1 MEEEETSGTKN
12 AGRHGASVYDALFR
26 PRSIVVVG
34 GSESLSK
41 PGGKVLANIV
51 EHHYRGILEVVN
63 PGSSTVMGI
72 PAFPSVAE
80 LPGVPELGI
89 IAIPAKLVAGALDQL
104 GRKGTK
110 AVIIL
115 SAGFGEKGEEGRR
128 QERHLLAIAEGL
140 GMTII
145 GPNCSGFMTP
155 HSRGKFA
162 GIIPELKPR
171 SIDFISGSGAT
182 VDLVMEQAVLRGL
195 SFCNVVNVGNSIQI
209 GVEDLVALYD
219 ENYGAEGSPI
229 LMLYLESLKKPG
241 LLLKHARSL
250 TQKGCAIVGI
260 KSGVSVSGARAAASH
275 TGAMATDDT
284 AVQALFDKAGIIRV
298 RSKMEMIDV
307 VCALLGTG
315 GRLGGNRACV
325 ITDAGGPG
333 VMLTDELERQGLVL
347 PVLGEKTRERLHGI
361 LPAESS
367 VTNPIDCLPSRTASQ
382 MREIFQVLAEEESGS
397 IDVIA
402 IQVGNPGMYP
412 NSEIYREVARAMK
425 SSPIPVIPALSSVT
439 TCTEPIREFT
449 DGSSFY
455 FPDEVNLG
463 GALGKVLHRPAVFA
477 VSGELAN
484 YDPEGIERALKGR
497 AGALPAQ
504 VVKEVLEKAGFIFPP
519 QFEAASFEEMKKACE
534 RIGYPLAMKV
544 LGPLHKSDVGGVRL
558 MITDA
563 ATAGLAWQELMSI
576 KGAQGVMVQ
585 PMVEGTEVIL
595 GASRADGLGHLV
607 MFGLGGIYTEVLK
620 DVTFALAPLAREECS
635 KMVTGIRSYP
645 ILEGVRGQKGVSVE
659 RLADHV
665 ERLGRLVFDF
675 PVIGEIDLNPL
686 KGSGSELYV
695 IDARIILHGASN
707 P

>member
-1 MEEEETSGTKN
+1 MKDDRSK
-12 AGRHGASVYDALFR
+12 RVYDALFK
-26 PRSIVVVG
+26 PQSIVIVG

-51 EHHYRGILEVVN
+51 DHDYHGTLWVVN
-63 PGSSTVMGI
+63 PGGQVKGLPTFSSV
-72 PAFPSVAE
+72 SD
-80 LPGVPELGI
+80 LPDVPELGI
-89 IAIPAKLVAGALDQL
+89 IAIPAAFVAEALEGL
-104 GRKGTK
+104 GRRGTK
-110 AVIIL
+110 AVVIL
-115 SAGFGEKGEEGRR
+115 SAGFGEKDEKGRQEEGR
-128 QERHLLAIAEGL
+128 LLAIADSF

-155 HSRGKFA
+155 QYSGKFA

-209 GVEDLVALYD
+209 GVEDLIALYD

-250 TQKGCAIVGI
+250 TKKGCAIVGI

-298 RSKMEMIDV
+298 KSKMEMIDV
-307 VCALLGTG
+307 ACALLGTG
-315 GRLGGNRACV
+315 GRLKGNRACV

-347 PVLGEKTRERLHGI
+347 PVLGEKTRERLSGI
-361 LPAESS
+361 LPPESS
-367 VTNPIDCLPSRTASQ
+367 VANPIDCLPSRTASQ
-382 MREIFQVLAEEESGS
+382 MREIFHVLGEEESGS

-402 IQVGNPGMYP
+402 IQVGNPGMFP
-412 NSEIYREVARAMK
+412 NRQIYHEVARAMK
-425 SSPIPVIPALSSVT
+425 NCPIPVIPALSSVT
-439 TCTEPIREFT
+439 TCTEPIGEFVS
-449 DGSSFY
+449 DGHFY

-463 GALGKVLHRPAVFA
+463 SALGKVLRRPAVFEA
-477 VSGELAN
+477 PGELAN
-484 YDPEGIERALKGR
+484 YDPAGIQSALKGQ
-497 AGALPAQ
+497 AGPLAAQ
-504 VVKEVLEKAGFIFPP
+504 AVTQVLKHAGFVFPP
-519 QFEAASFEEMKKACE
+519 QVETLSLTEMKKACKTV
-534 RIGYPLAMKV
+534 GYPLAMKV
-544 LGPLHKSDVGGVRL
+544 LGPLHKSDLGGVRL
-558 MITDA
+558 MIKDA
-563 ATAGLAWQELMSI
+563 GGAEAAWHDLMGI
-576 KGAQGVMVQ
+576 EGARGVLVQ
-585 PMVEGTEVIL
+585 RMVEGTEVIL
-595 GASRADGLGHLV
+595 GASRTDGLGHLV

-620 DVTFALAPLAREECS
+620 DVSFCLAPVSRQESLL
-635 KMVTGIRSYP
+635 MVKAIRGYP
-645 ILEGVRGQKGVSVE
+645 ILEGVRGQRGISTE
-659 RLADHV
+659 RVCEYV
-665 ERLGRLVFDF
+665 ERLGRLVHDF

-695 IDARIILHGASN
+695 VDARIILYASAS
-707 P
+707 